1 MSIPFPF
8 RGEITFAGRRG
19 EGRERKEGKKKEEEK
34 KKKKNPIGQRKSGK
48 VPRCQCSEQ
57 AEWLIDLTR
66 ERKRRK
72 RNRRKARGEEGTGG
86 RGERVRWEGRGEGAG
101 GGEGEHGAVGE
112 GVASGGSLGVEV
124 CGWLG

>member
-72 RNRRKARGEEGTGG
+72 RNRRKARGEEDTGG
-86 RGERVRWEGRGEGAG
+86 RGERVRGEGRGEGAG
-101 GGEGEHGAVGE
+101 GRENTGRWARESRSAAVWG
-112 GVASGGSLGVEV
+112 
-124 CGWLG
+124 